1 MLDCVNI
8 LLTKNV
14 RSRLHVRNVKSSPFT
29 RSHKHQVL
37 FDTPNDINNLLSA
50 FTTSSCD
57 IKNLEMT
64 TVVLSVT
71 REDKHPLKPHNHKSK
86 GRKSKERKSE
96 KEISIIKMDE

>member
-14 RSRLHVRNVKSSPFT
+14 RSRLYVRNVKSSPFT

-37 FDTPNDINNLLSA
+37 SDTPNDINNLLSA

-64 TVVLSVT
+64 TIVLSVT

-86 GRKSKERKSE
+86 EERARKGNQKK
-96 KEISIIKMDE
+96 K